1 MMRASHLGAPTR
13 WSTMLEGTSK
23 AVYPMKKMAVP
34 IAYTSGVNP
43 KSRFIC
49 RAAKLPNPRHAS
61 APRAAPPPF
70 PGRAPHLMLVR
81 SR

>member
-43 KSRFIC
+43 MSRFIC
-49 RAAKLPNPRHAS
+49 RAAKLPNPRHS
-61 APRAAPPPF
+61 SLRQRPP
-70 PGRAPHLMLVR
+70 
-81 SR
+81 